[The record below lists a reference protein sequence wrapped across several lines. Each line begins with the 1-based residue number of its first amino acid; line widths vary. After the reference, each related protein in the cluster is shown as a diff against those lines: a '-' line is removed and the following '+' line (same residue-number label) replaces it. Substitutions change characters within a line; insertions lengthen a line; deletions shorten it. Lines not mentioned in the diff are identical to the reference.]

1 MRILLLILFFSG
13 LHFSLSAQ
21 PFEEVKMDTS
31 SINVRS
37 INAAALKKIK
47 ASKDFQYIQMQ
58 EPPKSL
64 WDRFWSWFWWNIE
77 QLFKT
82 RNGRITIWTVLS
94 LVALV
99 IIGFFVWK
107 VMGMNKEGLFARRTE
122 GGLDYAIG
130 EDDIHNISFDEAIQA
145 AINSGNYR
153 QAIRLLYLQS
163 LKTLSDKAFI
173 DWQINKTNSDYLIEV
188 KERPWNS
195 LFRSLTH
202 SFEYTWYGEMAIEKD
217 DFVNMQA
224 QFQQLKNQLL

>member
-1 MRILLLILFFSG
+1 MRILLLIIFFSG

-21 PFEEVKMDTS
+21 PYEEVKMDTS
-31 SINVRS
+31 SIAVRS
-37 INAAALKKIK
+37 MDGAALKKLK
-47 ASKDFQYIQMQ
+47 AFKDFQYIQLQ

-82 RNGRITIWTVLS
+82 RNGRITIWTILS
-94 LVALV
+94 LVAVV

-107 VMGMNKEGLFARRTE
+107 VMGMNKGGLFARKTE

-130 EDDIHNISFDEAIQA
+130 DDNIHNISFDEAIQE

-163 LKTLSDKAFI
+163 LKTLSDKSFI
-173 DWQINKTNSDYLIEV
+173 DWQINKTNSDYLTEV
-188 KERPWNS
+188 KERPWNT
-195 LFRSLTH
+195 LFRSLTY
-202 SFEYTWYGEMAIEKD
+202 SFEYTWYGEMAIGKD
-217 DFVNMQA
+217 DFAVMQT